1 MWKIIVDVCSNNA
14 AAPENDKVS
23 LFCVSFFLQGQLK
36 EKKGKWKVFKRWK
49 TRYFTLSGGTFTYSK
64 SNSVSTYLKMIII
77 QTLTGAIRDF
87 VYNLLPVP

>member
-1 MWKIIVDVCSNNA
+1 MFA
-14 AAPENDKVS
+14 ATMLLLLKMTKSHFSVF
-23 LFCVSFFLQGQLK
+23 LFFLQGQLK

-64 SNSVSTYLKMIII
+64 SNSVSTYLKMIIV